1 MNIRSTWMPAA
12 VRIASV
18 VTLAGSIAV
27 AACSHDQLLGVQTP
41 DIIDVGVANTP
52 TGAQTFRV
60 AAIGNFWR
68 FIGGDIGGGSPRGLS
83 LTGGM
88 RGNDIFSARAET
100 ERMDNRT
107 IVPKWSP
114 MD

>member
-68 FIGGDIGGGSPRGLS
+68 FIGGDIGGGSPLGPKLPGGVAGGHSLS
-83 LTGGM
+83 P
-88 RGNDIFSARAET
+88 RAC
-100 ERMDNRT
+100 
-107 IVPKWSP
+107 
-114 MD
+114 